1 MANSQNIFVS
11 IQINNNQLIRILRIK
26 SEIHDENLFFLLFFY
41 CHTHRSDRMTVTSR
55 TTFAVNRR
63 TLCVNWYFA
72 QIFIAFDYDFLIVGN
87 TISASATTVDV
98 PLAARVKNTN
108 LGGSCMQLYLKGKTA
123 LVTGSTSGIGKAI
136 AMSLVAEGAAVLING
151 RREEKVNQTVEEI
164 QTKFPDANLQS
175 VVADLGTEQ
184 GCRQVIEK
192 HSEVDILINNL
203 GIFEPVE
210 YFDIPDEDWFKLFE
224 TNIMSGVRLTRRYLK
239 QMIQKKE
246 GRVIFIASEAA
257 IMPSLEMAH
266 YSATKTMQLSLSRS
280 LAELTKGTNVTV
292 NTVMPGSTLTEG
304 VETMLNQLYPNEK
317 LTMEEAEKRF
327 MKENRPTSIIQRLI
341 RPEEIAH
348 LVTFLSSPLSSAI
361 NGSALRIDGGLVRSV
376 F

>member
-1 MANSQNIFVS
+1 
-11 IQINNNQLIRILRIK
+11 
-26 SEIHDENLFFLLFFY
+26 
-41 CHTHRSDRMTVTSR
+41 
-55 TTFAVNRR
+55 
-63 TLCVNWYFA
+63 
-72 QIFIAFDYDFLIVGN
+72 
-87 TISASATTVDV
+87 
-98 PLAARVKNTN
+98 
-108 LGGSCMQLYLKGKTA
+108 
-123 LVTGSTSGIGKAI
+123 
-136 AMSLVAEGAAVLING
+136 MSLVAEGATVLING
-151 RREEKVNQTVEEI
+151 RREEKINQTIIEI
-164 QTKFPDANLQS
+164 QAKYPHANLQS

-184 GCRQVIEK
+184 GCQKVIEQYA
-192 HSEVDILINNL
+192 ELDILVNNL
-203 GIFEPVE
+203 GIFEPIE
-210 YFDIPDEDWFKLFE
+210 YFAIPDADWFKFFE
-224 TNIMSGVRLTRRYLK
+224 TNIMSGVRLSRWYLK
-239 QMIQKKE
+239 QMIRKGE

-304 VETMLNQLYPNEK
+304 VESMLNSLYPNEK

-341 RPEEIAH
+341 RPEEIAY
-348 LVTFLSSPLSSAI
+348 LVTYLSSPLSSAI